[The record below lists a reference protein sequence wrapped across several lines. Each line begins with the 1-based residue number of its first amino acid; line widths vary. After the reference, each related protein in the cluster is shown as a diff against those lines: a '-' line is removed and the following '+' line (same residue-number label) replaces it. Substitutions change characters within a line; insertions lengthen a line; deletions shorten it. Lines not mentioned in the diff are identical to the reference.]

1 MDRVPRGLAGP
12 PEDAGAVTAVEDV
25 LRARSRTL
33 PGAQAQTAK
42 EPREERGRPAPYR
55 VSTPSAAV
63 TFSVCV
69 LFSSP
74 YVTVTR

>member
-1 MDRVPRGLAGP
+1 M
-12 PEDAGAVTAVEDV
+12 TAVEDS

-33 PGAQAQTAK
+33 PGAQVQTAK
-42 EPREERGRPAPYR
+42 DTHEERGRVAPYR

-69 LFSSP
+69 LFASP
-74 YVTVTR
+74 CVTVTR